1 MEEVPGQISQDRPF
15 RDLVLLY
22 VTAFLRALSTG
33 LIGVL
38 LGIYLA
44 KLRFDAEQIGYVIAA
59 GLAGGAVATAR
70 GNHQGR
76 EGLMPL
82 TGY

>member
-1 MEEVPGQISQDRPF
+1 MEEVPGQISRDRPF

-59 GLAGGAVATAR
+59 GLAGGAVATLPAGTR
-70 GNHQGR
+70 NAKPPPR
-76 EGLMPL
+76 R
-82 TGY
+82 

>member
-1 MEEVPGQISQDRPF
+1 MEEGPGQISRDRPF
-15 RDLVLLY
+15 RDLILHN

-44 KLRFDAEQIGYVIAA
+44 KLRFDAEQIGHVIAA
-59 GLAGGAVATAR
+59 GLAGGAVATGWR
-70 GNHQGR
+70 MR
-76 EGLMPL
+76 PDRI
-82 TGY
+82 